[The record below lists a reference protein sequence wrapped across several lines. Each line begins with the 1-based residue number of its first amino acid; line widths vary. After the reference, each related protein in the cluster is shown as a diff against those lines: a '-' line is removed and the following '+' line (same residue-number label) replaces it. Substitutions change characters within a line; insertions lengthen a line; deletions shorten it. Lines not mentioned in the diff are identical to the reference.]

1 MTETLK
7 TALCALAL
15 ILAILAAYA
24 QEMTWGVEQPQS
36 QQPAPPVVLEYLL
49 K

>member
-24 QEMTWGVEQPQS
+24 QEMTWAKS